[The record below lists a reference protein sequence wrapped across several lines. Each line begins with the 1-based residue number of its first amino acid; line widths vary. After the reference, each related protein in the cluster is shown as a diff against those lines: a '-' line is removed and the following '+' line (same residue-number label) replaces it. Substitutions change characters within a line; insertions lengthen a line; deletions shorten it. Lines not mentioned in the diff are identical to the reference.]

1 MNLSKEHNECSECIH
16 SKVCKYKKKYKKASK
31 IHAFKI
37 TCRYKVQNESTDIE
51 NGSDDILGEK
61 FNKLIDHDES
71 GDGIAELN
79 KASCEWFDELIL
91 PSSNTSDNTKNYIKA
106 VMNNG

>member
-1 MNLSKEHNECSECIH
+1 MKLAKECSECIH

-37 TCRYKVQNESTDIE
+37 TCRYKVQNESTDVE
-51 NGSDDILGEK
+51 NSSDDILGEK
-61 FNKLIDHDES
+61 FN
-71 GDGIAELN
+71 ELVNSTDDNTDAADDNN